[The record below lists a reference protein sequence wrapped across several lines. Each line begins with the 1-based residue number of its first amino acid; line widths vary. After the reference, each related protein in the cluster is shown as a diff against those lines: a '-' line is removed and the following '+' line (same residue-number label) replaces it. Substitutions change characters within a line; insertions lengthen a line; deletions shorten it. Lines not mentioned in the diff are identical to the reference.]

1 MYQPSP
7 VNPALAQVIGAMDVI
22 KPVTPEGTPT
32 VASQVMQAAQQAMAP
47 QPAMP
52 NVQQIARDA
61 GIGNQVQMGQQQE
74 QQQQM
79 MQMLQQMMQQRQGR
93 ENAMRFGVAAA
104 PGADTIRMAEGG
116 IVGYAAG
123 NLTSE
128 RLARLAAEQADEE
141 ARARAGSRFDPRTP
155 EEAREMAQRR
165 AAAQAR
171 LSTPTPEIST
181 AGAGAAAE
189 SRGVGSLLRRVGG
202 RMLGPAAAL
211 FPVYEALKTPESRAE
226 TEDFFR
232 NLLGFGPANREAPPY
247 SNEGRNDLIERNM
260 RENFSVEGRN
270 YPAGSDIRSG
280 IGEFAAA
287 ATAGGEDIGTPPR
300 PTPSGGVAQL
310 PLPPMRTSR
319 AGEFQQQIGDLIKGY
334 EVEGPKA
341 ADVQR
346 RIAENAEITNAAL
359 RAAGLKPDQRALDE
373 AESQARQ
380 TRREEGIAGLRKASE
395 EARGGLNRT
404 IALLSAAANSSNPL
418 AMIGIRH
425 GQLVAQDLAE
435 NERFTNSLERIRTEG
450 EVERV
455 ALREKARADVI
466 GDVKTAREQEAKI
479 VDARNKRREAEISA
493 ATEFYKAER
502 SSEEKDLDRRANFM
516 IENMRISAQQA
527 QTQAMREGNLE
538 MRRAGEARRI
548 EADLA
553 RNVKD
558 IERLH
563 RDRVRDLQI
572 LDKPTPEQQ
581 RTLNRL
587 EAERD
592 AAISKLELTA
602 SQLRAQIAGGTGGGG
617 IKVEPLK
624 PSK

>member
-123 NLTSE
+123 NPEPHPLNDPETLRKAREELERRRRSE
-128 RLARLAAEQADEE
+128 A
-141 ARARAGSRFDPRTP
+141 ARAAFGSAP
-155 EEAREMAQRR
+155 E
-165 AAAQAR
+165 AA
-171 LSTPTPEIST
+171 

-270 YPAGSDIRSG
+270 YPADSDMRSG